1 MVGIKTKR
9 CSCGWEILSYSDLFN
24 KKQLAIH
31 KAECKVAFKVRL
43 YGGKV
48 AITNFVSV

>member
-9 CSCGWEILSYSDLFN
+9 CSCGWEVISFSNLVN
-24 KKQLAIH
+24 KKEYAIH

-48 AITNFVSV
+48 VITKFVSV